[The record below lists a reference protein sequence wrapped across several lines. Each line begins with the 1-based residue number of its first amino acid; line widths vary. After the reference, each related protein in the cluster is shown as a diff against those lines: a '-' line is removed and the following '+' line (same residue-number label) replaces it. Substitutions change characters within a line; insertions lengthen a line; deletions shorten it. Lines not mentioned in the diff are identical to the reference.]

1 MQLTYEDSGSRRA
14 VRVGDEIE
22 VVLPENPTTGY
33 RWHVEIDPEALRQA
47 NDHYKG
53 ATTPRGAPG
62 IRVMTFQAL
71 RPGHALLRLV
81 KRRAWEVQSSDE
93 FEVHLDVAPMPI

>member
-1 MQLTYEDSGSRRA
+1 MQLTYQDSGSRHA
-14 VRVGDEIE
+14 VRVGDEIT

-33 RWHVEIDPEALRQA
+33 RWQVEIDPGALRQA
-47 NDHYKG
+47 DDHNEG

-62 IRVMTFQAL
+62 VRVMTFQAL

-81 KRRAWEVQSSDE
+81 KRRAWETRSSDE
-93 FEVHLDVAPMPI
+93 FQVHLDVAPG